1 VGQGYRLQ
9 ADRHS
14 HRQDPDHSRLDERA
28 AFPGQEVD
36 ASEPFPTPTEDR
48 LWRLEVAGFDRF
60 RERELESW
68 FTVANGRTGTRGS
81 LEEGSPESNP
91 ATYVAGVY
99 GRLPD
104 GKAGPELLIGPRW
117 TLLQPRLFDTGVHLE
132 TGEILEHRRVLD
144 FRQAILFRFW
154 RQRLPSGQE
163 VTFRSARFAS
173 LADRELLV
181 LEAEGRCNGVP
192 LSLGADILLPS
203 RPSLEGGAFTR
214 HADRVEFELAASKGG
229 RAFFSIS
236 SRESGGRVQRLAA
249 VARAALEG
257 EPEGSVREAL
267 DEAQARGFRAVRDR
281 HCSAWRERW
290 GAADVVVDGDADAQ
304 LSLRFALYHLI
315 SAGDPDSD
323 FASIGARGLTG
334 PGYNGHVFWDTEVFA
349 LPYFLHTQPQVAR
362 QLIDYRF
369 RTLPAARARA
379 RSIGYSGALFAWESA
394 DDGRDC
400 TPSLALGPGQTLI
413 PVLTGREEHHI
424 SADVAWAAWRYWEA
438 TRDEDFLLQAGAE
451 IVLET
456 ARFWSSRARRGTDG
470 RFHIA
475 PVIGPDEYHEGVRDN
490 AYTNLLAKWNLER
503 GLEVAHL
510 LSSADRTAWRSLT
523 RRLKLDQGD
532 LARWRQVAEQ
542 LTIWCD
548 LETLLYEQ
556 FEGFFRLAD
565 LNAAELA
572 PRPFAGEL
580 VLGRERLRRTQLIK
594 QADVLMVMHML
605 PEVFPREVIEANYG
619 YYEPRTS
626 HGSSLSPGIH
636 AAVAARLGR
645 DDEALNYFRMAA
657 AIDLDDRMR
666 NAAYGIHMAAA
677 ASLWH
682 AAVFGFG
689 GVTPEAGCL
698 RIDPHL
704 PGSWSRLAFPFKWR
718 DNVVRVVAEPS
729 EVRIQVGSPTLIAL
743 GTGSPRQLSAGS
755 YRATLRGAYWSPPE
769 EAEARRCG

>member
-1 VGQGYRLQ
+1 MSPGYRLQ
-9 ADRHS
+9 GGRRSDGQIDA
-14 HRQDPDHSRLDERA
+14 DPDPRDRA
-28 AFPGQEVD
+28 PAPGLEVESSD
-36 ASEPFPTPTEDR
+36 PFPAPTEDP
-48 LWRLEVAGFDRF
+48 LWRLEVVGFDRF

-104 GKAGPELLIGPRW
+104 GKVGPELLIGPRW
-117 TLLQPRLFDTGVHLE
+117 TLLQPRLLDTGVHLE
-132 TGEILEHRRVLD
+132 IGEILEHRRVLD

-181 LEAEGRCNGVP
+181 LEAEGRSNGVP

-214 HADRVEFELAASKGG
+214 HADRVEFQLAASGGG

-236 SRESGGRVQRLAA
+236 SRETGGRIQRLTA
-249 VARAALEG
+249 VSRAPLGG
-257 EPEGSVREAL
+257 EPEGSVSDAL
-267 DEAQARGFRAVRDR
+267 DKAQARGFRAVRDR
-281 HCSAWRERW
+281 HGGAWRERW
-290 GAADVVVDGDADAQ
+290 GTADVVVEGDPDAQ

-349 LPYFLHTQPQVAR
+349 LPFFLHTQPQVAR

-400 TPSLALGPGQTLI
+400 TPSLALLPGQTLI

-424 SADVAWAAWRYWEA
+424 SADVAWATWRYWEA
-438 TRDEDFLLQAGAE
+438 TRDEEFLLKVGAE
-451 IVLET
+451 ILLET

-470 RFHIA
+470 CFHIA

-490 AYTNLLAKWNLER
+490 AYTNLLARWNLER
-503 GLEVAHL
+503 GLEVVQL
-510 LSSADRTAWRSLT
+510 LRSSDRTAWRALA
-523 RRLKLDQGD
+523 RRLKLDAGD
-532 LARWRQVAEQ
+532 LARWRLVAEE
-542 LTIWCD
+542 LTIWFD
-548 LETLLYEQ
+548 HETRLYEQ
-556 FEGFFRLAD
+556 FEGFFGLED
-565 LNAAELA
+565 VNAAELA

-605 PEVFPREVIEANYG
+605 PALFPREVIEANYG

-636 AAVAARLGR
+636 AAVGARLGLE
-645 DDEALNYFRMAA
+645 DEALNYFRMAS

-666 NAAYGIHMAAA
+666 NAAYGIHMASA

-704 PGSWSRLAFPFKWR
+704 PGSWSRLAFPFNWR
-718 DNVVRVVAEPS
+718 DNVVRVVAEQS
-729 EVRIQVGSPTLIAL
+729 EVSVDVASPALIAV
-743 GTGSPRQLSAGS
+743 GAGNPRLLAAGS
-755 YRATLRGAYWSPPE
+755 YRSRLQGGYWSPPE
-769 EAEARRCG
+769 EVEARRCG

>member
-1 VGQGYRLQ
+1 LQTGRPSGGQGRTDL
-9 ADRHS
+9 
-14 HRQDPDHSRLDERA
+14 DPRKRSA
-28 AFPGQEVD
+28 VPVPEVEVSD
-36 ASEPFPTPTEDR
+36 PFPAPTEDR
-48 LWRLEVAGFDRF
+48 LWRLEVVGFDRF

-104 GKAGPELLIGPRW
+104 GKAGPELLIGPHW
-117 TLLQPRLFDTGVHLE
+117 TLLQPRIADTSVHLE

-163 VTFRSARFAS
+163 VSFRSARFAS
-173 LADRELLV
+173 LADRELLL
-181 LEAEGRCNGVP
+181 LEAEGRCNGAP

-214 HADRVEFELAASKGG
+214 HADRVEFELAASRGG
-229 RAFFSIS
+229 RAFFAIS
-236 SRESGGRVQRLAA
+236 SREAGGRVQRLTA
-249 VARAALEG
+249 VTRAGLGG
-257 EPEGSVREAL
+257 EPEGSVSEAL
-267 DEAQARGFRAVRDR
+267 DQAQARGVRAVRDR
-281 HCSAWRERW
+281 HCGAWRERW
-290 GAADVVVDGDADAQ
+290 AEADVVVDGDPEAQ

-349 LPYFLHTQPQVAR
+349 LPFFLHTQPRVAR

-400 TPSLALGPGQTLI
+400 TPALALLPGQTQI

-424 SADVAWAAWRYWEA
+424 SADVAWATWRYWEA
-438 TRDEDFLLQAGAE
+438 TRDEEFLLQVGAE

-470 RFHIA
+470 YFHIA
-475 PVIGPDEYHEGVRDN
+475 PVIGPDEYHEGIRDN
-490 AYTNLLAKWNLER
+490 SYTNLLAKWNLER

-510 LSSADRTAWRSLT
+510 LRTTDRAAWRSLV
-523 RRLKLDQGD
+523 RRLKLDPGD
-532 LARWRQVAEQ
+532 LARWRLVADQ
-542 LTIWCD
+542 LTIWFD

-556 FEGFFRLAD
+556 FEGFFGLKD
-565 LNAAELA
+565 VNAAELA

-605 PEVFPREVIEANYG
+605 PALFPREVVEANYR
-619 YYEPRTS
+619 YYERRTS
-626 HGSSLSPGIH
+626 HGSSLSPGIY
-636 AAVAARLGR
+636 AAVAARLGLQ
-645 DDEALNYFRMAA
+645 DDALNYFRMAS

-682 AAVFGFG
+682 SAVFGFG
-689 GVTPEAGCL
+689 GVTPESGCL

-704 PGSWSRLAFPFKWR
+704 PASWSRLAFPFNWR
-718 DNVVRVVAEPS
+718 DNVVRVVAGQS
-729 EVRIQVGSPTLIAL
+729 EVSIELDSPAL
-743 GTGSPRQLSAGS
+743 VAVGTGTPRQLAAGS
-755 YRATLRGAYWSPPE
+755 YRATLGGALWSPPQE
-769 EAEARRCG
+769 VEARRCG